1 MLIAPLRNL
10 SEIFRQALRQGE
22 PVIFPTDTIY
32 GIGAPLSDK
41 KANEKI
47 FEIKGR
53 DRTKPF
59 PVLISSFSQA
69 EELAHFDEHQ
79 KKIMDFLWSKGS
91 FTIILKAGKGVEG
104 LYTLD
109 GNIALRVP
117 FMPVLR
123 QIIDET
129 GAISATSANLS
140 GVEYCGDFKTI
151 LNTFKDLVHYYSFQD
166 ITGQNSSV
174 IIDLTH
180 PKPILIRGVFD
191 IETLSRI

>member
-1 MLIAPLRNL
+1 MLIAPLHNL
-10 SEIFRQALRQGE
+10 SEIFRQALSKGE

-59 PVLISSFSQA
+59 PVLISSFQQA
-69 EELAHFDEHQ
+69 EMLACFDERQ
-79 KKIMDFLWSKGS
+79 KKIMDFLWSSGS
-91 FTIILKAGKGVEG
+91 FTIILKAAEGVEE
-104 LYTLD
+104 LYTLG
-109 GNIALRVP
+109 GNIALRIP

-129 GAISATSANLS
+129 GALSATSANLS
-140 GVEYCGDFKTI
+140 GVEYCGDFNII
-151 LNTFKDLVHYYSFQD
+151 LNTFKDLIHYYAFAEN
-166 ITGQNSSV
+166 TGQNSSV
-174 IIDLTH
+174 IIDLTND
-180 PKPILIRGVFD
+180 KPCLLRGVFD
-191 IETLSRI
+191 IETLSRF